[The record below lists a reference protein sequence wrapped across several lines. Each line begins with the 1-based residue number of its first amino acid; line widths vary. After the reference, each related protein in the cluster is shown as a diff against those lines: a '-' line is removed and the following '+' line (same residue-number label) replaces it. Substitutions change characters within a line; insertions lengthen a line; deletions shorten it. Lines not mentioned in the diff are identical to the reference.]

1 MTYVIYLSIIGELNM
16 LTRQTQLETAIE
28 LVKLELAYAEEQKDE
43 EKVTHCKLCLTEF
56 TKEMNNG

>member
-1 MTYVIYLSIIGELNM
+1 M